1 MRTGNSLEETGSD
14 RGQKEVVLQV
24 RGLRVEFDT
33 PLGTVQAVN
42 GVDLAV
48 NRGETLGILG
58 ESGSGKSVTAEAI
71 MGLVKSPPG
80 FVTADEITFRGKDL
94 STVSARERRR
104 VRGTGIAMVFQ
115 DAITSLDPGMTV
127 GRQIGEMFRVHEG
140 LSRKASRQR
149 AIELM
154 ERVGIPSAR
163 SRVDDYPHQF
173 SGGMSQRIMIATAIS
188 LEPEI
193 LIADEPTTALDVT
206 VQAQI
211 IELLTE
217 LQEEQGMALILITHD
232 LGVIAEVATSVAVMY
247 AGRVVE
253 SGPMTD
259 VFRRP
264 AHPYTAG
271 LMRATPHVSRKGDRL
286 VTIGGS
292 PPVLTHVPPGCEFA
306 PRCPLAE
313 ERCRIQRPPA
323 YRVDDQRNSSCHRYQ
338 EVFDDVR

>member
-1 MRTGNSLEETGSD
+1 MRAEPNVKTPSAEPSPVSPVLE
-14 RGQKEVVLQV
+14 V
-24 RGLRVEFDT
+24 RDLRVEFHT
-33 PLGTVQAVN
+33 PLGVVHAVN
-42 GVDLAV
+42 GVDLGV

-80 FVTADEITFRGKDL
+80 FVTDGQILFQGQDL
-94 STVSARERRR
+94 STLSLTERRR
-104 VRGTGIAMVFQ
+104 IRGRSVAMVFQ
-115 DAITSLDPGMTV
+115 DAMTSLDPGMTV

-140 LSRKASRQR
+140 LSRRASRER

-154 ERVGIPSAR
+154 ERVGIPSAKT
-163 SRVDDYPHQF
+163 RVDDYPHQF
-173 SGGMSQRIMIATAIS
+173 SGGMSQRIMIASAIS
-188 LEPEI
+188 LDPEV

-211 IELLTE
+211 IELLLE
-217 LQEEQGMALILITHD
+217 IQAEHGMALILITHD
-232 LGVIAEVATSVAVMY
+232 LGVIAEVAKSVAVMY

-253 SGPMTD
+253 SGSMRE

-264 AHPYTAG
+264 AHPYTVG

-292 PPVLTHVPPGCEFA
+292 PPVLSHIPEGCEFA
-306 PRCPLAE
+306 PRCARAE
-313 ERCRIQRPPA
+313 ERCHDERPPA
-323 YRVDDQRNSSCHRYQ
+323 YRVSEKRSSACHFYR
-338 EVFDDVR
+338 EVLDGVE